1 MDKTSILT
9 LPNGEE
15 VHIRMLLPSDRDT
28 LLDAFHKL
36 SDETKRLRFFQVN
49 EELSDKELDYLLNID
64 NTNHVAYCAYTIK
77 DSIPNGIGVVRYI
90 RSVKNPEIAEV
101 AITIV
106 DEYHGKGIG
115 KELIKKITQHARK
128 EGITTYV
135 ANAFY
140 FNNIILKMISKFPYK
155 ITGSDEGILTIK
167 VDIK

>member
-1 MDKTSILT
+1 MTKTTSISLK
-9 LPNGEE
+9 NGET
-15 VHIRMLLPSDRDT
+15 VYLRMLLPSDRGA
-28 LLDAFHKL
+28 LLDAFYKL

-49 EELSDKELDYLLNID
+49 EALSDKELDYLLNTD
-64 NTNHVAYCAYTIK
+64 DTNHVAYCAYVLK
-77 DSIPNGIGVVRYI
+77 NNKPKGIGVVRYI
-90 RSVKNPEIAEV
+90 RSVKNPEMAEV
-101 AITIV
+101 AITII

-140 FNNIILKMISKFPYK
+140 FNDIILKMISKFPYK
-155 ITGSDEGILTIK
+155 ITGSDDGILSIK